1 MKKLTL
7 SYIKL
12 SGWLEFIKF
21 AIDNNIVPEDLDD
34 NNIHTWKVYK
44 AHKRLT
50 IRMLKELYK

>member
-21 AIDNNIVPEDLDD
+21 AIDNNI
-34 NNIHTWKVYK
+34 HTWKVYK
-44 AHKRLT
+44 EHKRLT